1 MSLNYGAASMG
12 RVTRVVPFAH
22 VRPSDTGYN
31 TRVRRRKAARGSF
44 ERIMIPSDEH
54 VESAE
59 AAGLRYVTDAAP
71 GIRRQRRGRGF
82 TYFAPDGVV
91 IRDKAELERIRKLVI
106 PPRWTDV
113 WICSNSSGHL
123 QVTARDARGR
133 KQYRYHPRY
142 RAVRD
147 ETKFGRMIAFS
158 EILPLIRER
167 VERDIAL
174 PELARDKVL
183 ATVVWLLERTLI
195 RVGNDEYARD
205 NGSFGLT
212 TLRRRHVTVSG
223 AKLRFEFRGKSGIP
237 HSVAVTDRRIAHIVQ
252 RCQELPGQE
261 LFQYL
266 DADGRRQSVD
276 AGDINDYLRRITGR
290 QVTAKDFRT
299 WAGTTLAAAALRELG
314 GFKTEK
320 QAKAHIVAAID
331 QISKRLGNTRA
342 VCRKYYVHPAI
353 LEAYIEGVT
362 IPPTPVDVRQLRT
375 SGGPAGLRRD
385 EVAVIE
391 LLRQRGKAEPLKP
404 AADAATI
411 EAATEQQ
418 DDAA

>member
-1 MSLNYGAASMG
+1 MN
-12 RVTRVVPFAH
+12 H
-22 VRPSDTGYN
+22 
-31 TRVRRRKAARGSF
+31 
-44 ERIMIPSDEH
+44 SDEH
-54 VESAE
+54 VEAAE

-71 GIRRQRRGRGF
+71 GIRRKRRGRGF
-82 TYFAPDGVV
+82 AYLGADGAV
-91 IRDKAELERIRKLVI
+91 IQDAAELERIRKLVI
-106 PPRWTDV
+106 PPAWTEV
-113 WICSNSSGHL
+113 WICPNPSGHL
-123 QVTARDARGR
+123 QATGRDARGR
-133 KQYRYHPRY
+133 KQHRYHPRY

-167 VERDIAL
+167 VEHDVAL

-237 HSVAVTDRRIAHIVQ
+237 HTVALTDRRIARIVQ

-266 DADGRRQSVD
+266 DDAGRRQSVD
-276 AGDINDYLRRITGR
+276 AGDINEYLRRVTGR

-299 WAGTTLAAAALRELG
+299 WAGTTLAAEALRTLG
-314 GFKTEK
+314 PFKSAK
-320 QAKAHIVAAID
+320 QAKANIVSAID
-331 QISKRLGNTRA
+331 QVAKQLGNTRA
-342 VCRKYYVHPAI
+342 VCRKYYVHPVI
-353 LEAYIEGVT
+353 LEAYLEGIT
-362 IPPTPVDVRQLRT
+362 IPPRPSDDSERRVYG
-375 SGGPAGLRRD
+375 SPAALRRD
-385 EVAVIE
+385 ELAVIDM
-391 LLRQRGKAEPLKP
+391 LRRRGKAEPLKLVGDVA
-404 AADAATI
+404 AADSLEGEVKQDERG
-411 EAATEQQ
+411 EARRAG
-418 DDAA
+418 

>member
-1 MSLNYGAASMG
+1 
-12 RVTRVVPFAH
+12 
-22 VRPSDTGYN
+22 
-31 TRVRRRKAARGSF
+31 
-44 ERIMIPSDEH
+44 MIPSDEH

-82 TYFAPDGVV
+82 TYIAADGSV
-91 IRDKAELERIRKLVI
+91 IHDKAELERIRKLVI
-106 PPRWTDV
+106 PPRWTNV
-113 WICSNSSGHL
+113 WICPNPSGHL

-167 VERDIAL
+167 VERDVTL
-174 PELARDKVL
+174 PELSRDKVL

-212 TLRRRHVTVSG
+212 TLRRKHVTVSG
-223 AKLRFEFRGKSGIP
+223 AKLRFEFRGKSGVP
-237 HSVAVTDRRIAHIVQ
+237 HSVAVTDRRIARIVQ

-266 DADGRRQSVD
+266 DDDGRRQSVD
-276 AGDINDYLRRITGR
+276 AGDINEYLRRITGR

-299 WAGTTLAAAALRELG
+299 WAGTTLAAAVATGRRSVGFERDPGYHAAALRRLEGTHEQPELFG
-314 GFKTEK
+314 APR
-320 QAKAHIVAAID
+320 AKKVEQGA
-331 QISKRLGNTRA
+331 LF
-342 VCRKYYVHPAI
+342 
-353 LEAYIEGVT
+353 
-362 IPPTPVDVRQLRT
+362 
-375 SGGPAGLRRD
+375 
-385 EVAVIE
+385 
-391 LLRQRGKAEPLKP
+391 GKGTNE
-404 AADAATI
+404 
-411 EAATEQQ
+411 
-418 DDAA
+418 

>member
-1 MSLNYGAASMG
+1 
-12 RVTRVVPFAH
+12 
-22 VRPSDTGYN
+22 
-31 TRVRRRKAARGSF
+31 
-44 ERIMIPSDEH
+44 MIPSDEH

-82 TYFAPDGVV
+82 TYIAADGSV

-106 PPRWTDV
+106 PPRWTNV
-113 WICSNSSGHL
+113 WICPNPSGHL

-167 VERDIAL
+167 VERDVAL
-174 PELARDKVL
+174 PELSRDKVL

-212 TLRRRHVTVSG
+212 TLRRKHVTVSG
-223 AKLRFEFRGKSGIP
+223 AKLRFEFRGKSGVP

-266 DADGRRQSVD
+266 DDDGRRQSVD
-276 AGDINDYLRRITGR
+276 AGDINEYLRRITGR

-314 GFKTEK
+314 GFTSEK
-320 QAKAHIVAAID
+320 QAKAKIVSAID
-331 QISKRLGNTRA
+331 QISQRLGNTRA
-342 VCRKYYVHPAI
+342 VCRKYYVHPVI
-353 LEAYIEGVT
+353 LEAYMEGIT
-362 IPPTPVDVRQLRT
+362 IPPTPSDVRPLRS
-375 SGGPAGLRRD
+375 SGSPAALRRD
-385 EVAVIE
+385 EVAVVE
-391 LLRQRGKAEPLKP
+391 LLRRRGKPEPLKP
-404 AADAATI
+404 AI
-411 EAATEQQ
+411 EDEASGGDATEQ

>member
-1 MSLNYGAASMG
+1 MAVSG
-12 RVTRVVPFAH
+12 P
-22 VRPSDTGYN
+22 
-31 TRVRRRKAARGSF
+31 F
-44 ERIMIPSDEH
+44 ERTMIPSDEH
-54 VESAE
+54 IESAE

-71 GIRRQRRGRGF
+71 GIRRKRHGRGF
-82 TYFAPDGVV
+82 AYVGVDGVV
-91 IRDKAELERIRKLVI
+91 IRDKAELQRIRKLVI
-106 PPRWTDV
+106 PPRWNEV
-113 WICSNSSGHL
+113 WICPNPSGHL

-147 ETKFGRMIAFS
+147 ETKFGRMVAFS
-158 EILPLIRER
+158 EILPRIRER

-174 PELARDKVL
+174 PELSRDKVL

-223 AKLRFEFRGKSGIP
+223 AKLRFEFRGKSGIA
-237 HSVAVTDRRIAHIVQ
+237 HSVAVTDRRIARIVQ
-252 RCQELPGQE
+252 RCQEVPGQE

-266 DADGRRQSVD
+266 DDAGRRQSVD

-299 WAGTTLAAAALRELG
+299 WAGTTLAAIALRRFG
-314 GFKTEK
+314 PFNSEK
-320 QAKAHIVAAID
+320 KAKANVVSAID
-331 QISKRLGNTRA
+331 EISKRLGNTRA

-353 LEAYIEGVT
+353 IEAYMEGIT
-362 IPPTPVDVRQLRT
+362 IPPTPGGDARQLRT
-375 SGGPAGLRRD
+375 GNGPAALRRD
-385 EVAVIE
+385 EIAVIE
-391 LLRQRGKAEPLKP
+391 LLRLRGKTEPLKLASADEP
-404 AADAATI
+404 ATDGRAA
-411 EAATEQQ
+411 
-418 DDAA
+418 

>member
-1 MSLNYGAASMG
+1 
-12 RVTRVVPFAH
+12 
-22 VRPSDTGYN
+22 
-31 TRVRRRKAARGSF
+31 
-44 ERIMIPSDEH
+44 MIPSDEH

-59 AAGLRYVTDAAP
+59 AAGLRYVSDAAP
-71 GIRRQRRGRGF
+71 GIRRHRRGRGF
-82 TYFAPDGVV
+82 VYIDAAGQV

-106 PPRWTDV
+106 PPRWTSV
-113 WICSNSSGHL
+113 WICPNPAGHL

-133 KQYRYHPRY
+133 KQYRYHPKY

-223 AKLRFEFRGKSGIP
+223 AKLRFEFRGKSGVP
-237 HSVAVTDRRIAHIVQ
+237 HSVAITDRRIARIVQ

-266 DADGRRQSVD
+266 DDEGRRQSVD
-276 AGDINDYLRRITGR
+276 AGDINDYLRRISGR

-299 WAGTTLAAAALRELG
+299 WAGTTLAAASLRELG
-314 GFKTEK
+314 AYKTEK
-320 QAKAHIVAAID
+320 QAKANIVAAID
-331 QISKRLGNTRA
+331 QISRRLGNTRA
-342 VCRKYYVHPAI
+342 VCRKYYVHPVI
-353 LEAYIEGVT
+353 LEAYLEGVT
-362 IPPTPVDVRQLRT
+362 IPPAPGDARQLRT
-375 SGGPAGLRRD
+375 SGRPAALRRD
-385 EVAVIE
+385 ELAVIE
-391 LLRQRGKAEPLKP
+391 LLRERSKAEPLKP
-404 AADAATI
+404 VADMTSTDKLPATQR
-411 EAATEQQ
+411 TR